1 MSGYQESD
9 DKALNQEGSFRDIGP
24 LEPEKGKLPKTG
36 LFKWIFFLFVVV
48 YILISYYHAPILT
61 RLGRYLIV
69 EHDLQKSDLIVCL
82 AGGNIERGLA
92 TADVYHKGLAPRIF
106 LGREEFPDGY
116 SLLKEKGLNYPESV
130 DLLIMILKGL
140 GIPRSALLISDRP
153 VKSTFDEAKTVK
165 ALAVKNGYRS
175 LILVTSPTHSRRAWL
190 VFRKVF
196 EDEKVRILALPSKY
210 SEFRPEEW
218 WKKSRYIRVVIIEYQ
233 KLIFYALKY
242 FI

>member
-1 MSGYQESD
+1 MSGYLESD
-9 DKALNQEGSFRDIGP
+9 DKDLNQEDPFRDIGP
-24 LEPEKGKLPKTG
+24 LEPERGKLPKTG

-69 EHDLQKSDLIVCL
+69 EHDPQKSDLIVCL

-92 TADVYHKGLAPRIF
+92 TSDAYHKGLAPRIF

-116 SLLKEKGLNYPESV
+116 YLLKEKGLDYPESV
-130 DLLIMILKGL
+130 DLLIMILEGL

-196 EDEKVRILALPSKY
+196 KDEKVRILALPSKY
-210 SEFRPEEW
+210 SEFRPEDW
-218 WKKSRYIRVVIIEYQ
+218 WKKRKYIREVIIEYQ

-242 FI
+242 LI